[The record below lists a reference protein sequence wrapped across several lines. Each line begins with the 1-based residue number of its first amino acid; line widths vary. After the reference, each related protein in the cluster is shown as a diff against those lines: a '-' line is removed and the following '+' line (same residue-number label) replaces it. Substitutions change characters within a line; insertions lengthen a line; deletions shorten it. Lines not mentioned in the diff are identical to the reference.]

1 MNELPNQVPG
11 QLQAATWLQ
20 RLKREPL
27 VHFLIFGTLI
37 FGVDQVLLEVR
48 GNPQDIVVTKE
59 AYKEAHD
66 TFVAGLKREPS
77 AAELKTLTD
86 RWVDNEVLY
95 REGLALGLDKG
106 DPAMRDRV
114 IFKTLSLAQAGL
126 ALPKVDRAGLKTW
139 FASRRDRYDMP
150 ARFDFE
156 EAVPAGAAATP
167 VALDKFATALNAQQ
181 APDTEGSLR
190 IFKDRPRPNLV
201 QSYGETFASALEKQ
215 AVGRWSVV
223 QSKEGGRVVRLVA
236 QVPGQPVNFDDIQDR
251 VYQDWKEVT
260 TTELTRNAIREIAR
274 KYRIRD
280 EGKVS

>member
-1 MNELPNQVPG
+1 MNELPNQLSVT
-11 QLQAATWLQ
+11 TWLQ

-37 FGVDQVLLEVR
+37 FAVDHMLVAVR
-48 GNPQDIVVTKE
+48 GDPQDIVITKE
-59 AYKEAHD
+59 AYQEARE
-66 TFVAGLKREPS
+66 TFIAGLKREPS
-77 AAELKTLTD
+77 TTELKTLTD

-114 IFKTLSLAQAGL
+114 IFKALSLAQAGL
-126 ALPKVDRAGLKTW
+126 VLPKIDEAGLKTW
-139 FASRRDRYDMP
+139 FASRRERYDIP

-156 EAVPAGAAATP
+156 EAVLAGGAIAPDTLEALKRFAA
-167 VALDKFATALNAQQ
+167 ALNARQ
-181 APDTEGSLR
+181 APDAEGSLR
-190 IFKDRPRPNLV
+190 IFKERPRPNLV
-201 QSYGETFASALEKQ
+201 QSYGEPFASALEKQ
-215 AVGRWSVV
+215 AVGHWSVV

-236 QVPGQPVNFDDIQDR
+236 QVPGQAVNFNDVRDR
-251 VYQDWKEVT
+251 AYQDWKEVT
-260 TTELTRNAIREIAR
+260 TTELTKNAIREIAR

>member
-1 MNELPNQVPG
+1 MNELPNQ
-11 QLQAATWLQ
+11 LSATTWLQ

-37 FGVDQVLLEVR
+37 FAIDHVLVAVR
-48 GNPQDIVVTKE
+48 GDPQDIVVTKE
-59 AYKEAHD
+59 AYQEARE

-77 AAELKTLTD
+77 ATELKTLTD

-114 IFKTLSLAQAGL
+114 IFKALSLAQAGL
-126 ALPKVDRAGLKTW
+126 VLPKIDEVGLKTW
-139 FASRRDRYDMP
+139 FASRRDRYDIP

-156 EAVPAGAAATP
+156 EAVLAGGTATP
-167 VALDKFATALNAQQ
+167 DVLDKFTAALNAQQ
-181 APDTEGSLR
+181 APDAEGSLR

-201 QSYGETFASALEKQ
+201 QSYGETFASTLEKQ
-215 AVGRWSVV
+215 AVGSWSVV
-223 QSKEGGRVVRLVA
+223 RSKEGGRVVRLVA
-236 QVPGQPVNFDDIQDR
+236 KVPGQPVNFNDVQDR

-260 TTELTRNAIREIAR
+260 TTELTKNALREIAR

>member
-1 MNELPNQVPG
+1 MATTNTPP
-11 QLQAATWLQ
+11 ATTWLQ

-37 FGVDQVLLEVR
+37 FAADQVLLSVR

-59 AYKEAHD
+59 TYLEARE

-95 REGLALGLDKG
+95 REGLALGLDRG

-126 ALPKVDRAGLKTW
+126 ALPKIDEAGLKTW
-139 FASRRDRYDMP
+139 FDSRRDRYDIP

-156 EAVPAGAAATP
+156 EAVLGADASP
-167 VALDKFATALNAQQ
+167 DKRDKFAVALNARQ
-181 APDTEGSLR
+181 APDAEGSLR

-201 QSYGETFASALEKQ
+201 QSYGEAFAKALEKQ
-215 AVGRWSVV
+215 PVGTWSVV
-223 QSKEGGRVVRLVA
+223 QSRDGGRVIRLVSVA
-236 QVPGQPVNFDDIQDR
+236 PGQPVSFNDVKER
-251 VYQDWKEVT
+251 VYQEWKEVT
-260 TTELTRNAIREIAR
+260 TTELTKTAIREIAR

>member
-1 MNELPNQVPG
+1 M
-11 QLQAATWLQ
+11 Q
-20 RLKREPL
+20 RAKREPL
-27 VHFLIFGTLI
+27 VHFLVLGTLI
-37 FGVDQVLLEVR
+37 FAVDHVLLNLR

-59 AYKEAHD
+59 AYQEARE

-95 REGLALGLDKG
+95 REGLALGLDRG

-114 IFKTLSLAQAGL
+114 VFKTLSLAQAGL
-126 ALPKVDRAGLKTW
+126 ALPKIDEAGLQRW
-139 FASRRDRYDMP
+139 FESRRERYDIP

-156 EAVPAGAAATP
+156 EAVLGGTEATP
-167 VALDKFATALNAQQ
+167 DKLSKFAAALNARQ
-181 APDTEGSLR
+181 APDAEGSLR

-201 QSYGETFASALEKQ
+201 QSYGETFAKALEKQ
-215 AVGRWSVV
+215 EVGSWSVV
-223 QSKEGGRVVRLVA
+223 QGKDGGRVVHLVA
-236 QVPGQPVNFDDIQDR
+236 VRPGQAVRFDEVKER
-251 VYQDWKEVT
+251 VYQEWKETT
-260 TTELTRNAIREIAR
+260 TTELTKTAIREIAR